1 MKPPKGKTDQSFF
14 TGEQT
19 TPGRGLSS
27 KALTGFRIFF
37 YLGCVTSIVLVV
49 IVGMTSY
56 RALNRQQTLEK
67 WVEHTYKVL
76 RKTDSIAIC
85 FSKTL
90 LLDSYMQQPHPY
102 QKGFVSRSEY
112 QSLTRQVNGLIALV
126 KDSQLRSTEIWLL
139 RRQIDTLFQISN
151 EGDTKRVH
159 GYIRDINETLRRI
172 KQLEESLLLNREN
185 AYTRSGKQTQVI
197 IVVGSLLILLI
208 VSCLIYVILTEL
220 KSRMRAYQEE
230 HELNQLKSSFITLAS
245 HEFRTPLSSVL
256 LSATLIER
264 YLERNESVP
273 ALKHA
278 EKIRQVV
285 HNLESI
291 LEDFL
296 SLDQLEEGLIKAE
309 FTSFD
314 LVQLCRDAMLNLRL
328 TAKPG
333 QQLVYDSPTEP
344 QMVNLD
350 SDLIEKSLSRLISN
364 AIKYAGDNAHIWLT
378 TEVTANGVIISV
390 KDNGLGIAE
399 EDQKKLSTLFYRV
412 DSTGNIAGT
421 GLGLNIVKRYVQ
433 LMGGTLGFSSI
444 PNEQTCFTMTFPN
457 K

>member
-1 MKPPKGKTDQSFF
+1 MMKSPEGKTSQIFF
-14 TGEQT
+14 GGEQR
-19 TPGRGLSS
+19 GRALSS
-27 KALTGFRIFF
+27 KALKWFRIFF

-49 IVGMTSY
+49 VVGLISY
-56 RALNRQQTLEK
+56 RALNRQRKLEK

-76 RKTDSIAIC
+76 RKTDSIAMY
-85 FSKTL
+85 FNKTL
-90 LLDSYMQQPHPY
+90 LLDGYLEQPSHY
-102 QKGFVSRSEY
+102 EKGFFSASEH
-112 QSLTRQVNGLIALV
+112 QGLIQQVNGLIILL
-126 KDSQLRSTEIWLL
+126 KDNRLRSTEISLL
-139 RRQIDTLFQISN
+139 GRQIDTLFRISN
-151 EGDTKRVH
+151 EGDTKQFREH
-159 GYIRDINETLRRI
+159 IGDINETLLRI
-172 KQLEESLLLNREN
+172 KQLEESLLLNRES
-185 AYTRSGKQTQVI
+185 AYTRSSKQTQGI

-264 YLERNESVP
+264 YLERNESGP

-314 LVQLCRDAMLNLRL
+314 LVQLCRDAMLNFRL

-350 SDLIEKSLSRLISN
+350 SDLIEKSLSGLISN
-364 AIKYAGDNAHIWLT
+364 AIKYAGDNAHICLT
-378 TEVTANGVIISV
+378 TEVTANSVIISV

-399 EDQKKLSTLFYRV
+399 EGQKKLSTLFYRV

-433 LMGGTLGFSSI
+433 LMGGTLGFSSV
-444 PNEQTCFTMTFPN
+444 PNKQTCFTMTFPN